1 MGRTGRDPS
10 SQSFPSFLI
19 HSSLSSCHSGNC
31 FLICLPVDVLIIY
44 KEPFGMEATM
54 VIIVLAFVPFLVIIV
69 YERSNLPIQFP
80 SNCFRAYLK
89 PLNKVK
95 SANNTNPNFL
105 YKPCSLYII
114 NYYISL
120 HQSILGDS
128 MYPEKETLVKTKG
141 ECLKDSASVL

>member
-1 MGRTGRDPS
+1 MWRNETGTS
-10 SQSFPSFLI
+10 LTAFFSFYKN
-19 HSSLSSCHSGNC
+19 HTSLSSHLGMS

-120 HQSILGDS
+120 H
-128 MYPEKETLVKTKG
+128 
-141 ECLKDSASVL
+141 